1 MNGSAAFG
9 TAGDSLQFGMCGV
22 LLEQINIANADK
34 VSKINKAFAEIQKEV
49 QQLSKGTAAEPPKN
63 QQVTAPSEEEPANV
77 DAATSLLSQL

>member
-1 MNGSAAFG
+1 MMPVQFQFR
-9 TAGDSLQFGMCGV
+9 TPMCAGFFSL
-22 LLEQINIANADK
+22 QINIANADK

-63 QQVTAPSEEEPANV
+63 QQEPANV